1 MHEIFSLKQRPIT
14 AIASLFSFL
23 LVLCVSTF
31 PVHATESDTLTVQPL
46 PNKAVTDIIE
56 EPLASTVTMDAD
68 ELLSK
73 MSEATNA
80 LNYQSTLIVYRPG
93 YEPIPYLWKHGIK
106 DGQSV
111 ELLSELNG
119 PNARIVRFGN
129 QVSFLNPDMPAH
141 SLQQSHIH
149 GPFAHN
155 LIRNPE
161 LISEAYEVILVG
173 KSRSAGNEAWQL
185 RIVSRDNS
193 RYHYTLWMDAQSHL
207 PLKLN
212 TLNVKGELIEQVQAT
227 NLQISETLDAD
238 FAQLKQDDMPQIMHL
253 NPPKAFSL
261 NWAISRLPVGMK
273 KVKRD
278 IHRLSITDDV
288 VEYVLLSD
296 GMVDVSV
303 YLQKASFAQAE
314 DVLFTKDAV
323 TFLSR
328 VNDALQVSVIG
339 KIPPATAQRILQMI
353 ESVDAPVPSPSATN
367 ANP

>member
-1 MHEIFSLKQRPIT
+1 MHDISSSKQRPIC
-14 AIASLFSFL
+14 AIVSLFSFL
-23 LVLCVSTF
+23 LVLSVSTF
-31 PVHATESDTLTVQPL
+31 SVHAIESDTLTAQSFPE
-46 PNKAVTDIIE
+46 AVVADSIDENIA
-56 EPLASTVTMDAD
+56 EPLLSTVTMDVD
-68 ELLSK
+68 DLLTK
-73 MSEATNA
+73 MSMATNT

-93 YEPIPYLWKHGIK
+93 HEPIPYLWKHGIK

-119 PNARIVRFGN
+119 PNARIVRFGD

-155 LIRNPE
+155 LIRNPK

-173 KSRSAGNEAWQL
+173 KSRSAGKEAWQL

-193 RYHYTLWMDAQSHL
+193 RYHYILWMDAQSHL

-238 FAQLKQDDMPQIMHL
+238 FAQLEKSGMPQIMHI

-261 NWAISRLPVGMK
+261 NWAINRLPVGMK

-278 IHRLSITDDV
+278 IHRLAITDDV

-303 YLQKASFAQAE
+303 YLQKASFAQPD

-353 ESVDAPVPSPSATN
+353 ESVDAPATV
-367 ANP
+367 NP

>member
-1 MHEIFSLKQRPIT
+1 MHDIFSLKQRPIT

-46 PNKAVTDIIE
+46 PNKAITDIIE

-227 NLQISETLDAD
+227 NLQISEILDAD

-303 YLQKASFAQAE
+303 YLQKASFAQPE

>member
-1 MHEIFSLKQRPIT
+1 MHDIFSLKQRPIT

-303 YLQKASFAQAE
+303 YLQKASFAQPE

>member
-353 ESVDAPVPSPSATN
+353 ESVDAPVPSPSATT

>member
-1 MHEIFSLKQRPIT
+1 MHDIFSLKQRPIS

-227 NLQISETLDAD
+227 NLQISETLDTD

-303 YLQKASFAQAE
+303 YLQKASFAQPE